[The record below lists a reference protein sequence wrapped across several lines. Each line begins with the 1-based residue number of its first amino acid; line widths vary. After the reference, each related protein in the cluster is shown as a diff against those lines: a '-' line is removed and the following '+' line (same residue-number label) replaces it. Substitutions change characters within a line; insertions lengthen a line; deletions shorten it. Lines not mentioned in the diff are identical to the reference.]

1 MNNVLRE
8 GGFSGHQD
16 GTMTA
21 IPRILLNADVTAEE
35 KLKRRSGYR
44 LLMGLPNAHSVWG
57 NRRALMAAAEGSL
70 YRFYPDGTKVNV
82 AALSGP
88 EDEKLYYATVDD
100 KVYASSRH
108 WMGIFDPDTN
118 VVSPWGIPLPTQP
131 ALAIVSGGSL
141 VIGRYQVCFT
151 NVVNGIVGGNGMIAE
166 IDVVS
171 EGCSISIL
179 NRPADSLVWVTD
191 PDGHTF
197 YKSIEGGS
205 GGLITAVIGME
216 PLPTFLCGPPS
227 PMRFVRLAFGRIWG
241 SIENRL
247 VYSEPYRY
255 DLFKSTNVFPYSK
268 EIQMVAVVTG
278 GVFVGFDDRAIFLA
292 GTEPQG
298 MQEVTV
304 GAGVKRNVLAYCNN
318 VPELGNNVPVWL
330 SKDGLVAGS
339 HSGQAVL
346 ITDKRIQF
354 PAGSEGAAG
363 VRVVNGMEQYLASYK
378 QARPQGSGVGFG
390 DSATCEVVRNGR
402 VI

>member
-35 KLKRRSGYR
+35 KLKRRSGYS
-44 LLMGLPNAHSVWG
+44 LLMSLPNAHSVWG
-57 NRRALMAAAEGSL
+57 NRKALMAAAEGRL
-70 YRFYPDGTKVNV
+70 YRFYPDGTKVNLT
-82 AALSGP
+82 ALSGP
-88 EDEKLYYATVDD
+88 PEEKLYYATVDD
-100 KVYASSRH
+100 KIYVSSRH

-118 VVSPWGIPLPTQP
+118 AVSSWGIPLPTQP

-166 IDVVS
+166 IDIVS
-171 EGCSISIL
+171 EGCSISML

-191 PDGHTF
+191 PDGYTF

-205 GGLITAVIGME
+205 GGLITAVNSME

-241 SIENRL
+241 AIENRL

-255 DLFKSTNVFPYSK
+255 DLFKSTNVFPYAD

-298 MQEVTV
+298 MQEATV

-318 VPELGNNVPVWL
+318 VPDMGNNIPVWL

-363 VRVVNGMEQYLASYK
+363 VRIVNGMEQYLASYK
-378 QARPQGSGVGFG
+378 QERPQGSGVGFG
-390 DSATCEVVRNGR
+390 DSATCEVVRNGK
-402 VI
+402 VL

>member
-44 LLMGLPNAHSVWG
+44 LLMNLPNAHSVWG
-57 NRRALMAAAEGSL
+57 NRKALMAAAEGSL

-118 VVSPWGIPLPTQP
+118 VVSPWGIPLPEQP
-131 ALAIVSGGSL
+131 VLAVVSGGSL
-141 VIGRYQVCFT
+141 SIGRYQLCFT
-151 NVVNGIVGGNGMIAE
+151 NVVDGVVGGNGMVAE
-166 IDVVS
+166 IDVVA
-171 EGCSISIL
+171 EGCSIFIL
-179 NRPADSLVWVTD
+179 NAPASGLIWMTD

-197 YKSIEGGS
+197 YKAAEGS
-205 GGLITAVIGME
+205 LVTAVIGME

-255 DLFKSTNVFPYSK
+255 DLFKSTNVFPYAD
-268 EIQMVAVVTG
+268 EIQMVAVVAG
-278 GVFVGFDDRAIFLA
+278 GVFVGFDDRTIFLA

-298 MQEVTV
+298 MQEATV

-318 VPELGNNVPVWL
+318 VPNMGNNVPVWL
-330 SKDGLVAGS
+330 SKDGLTAGS
-339 HSGQAVL
+339 HSGQTVL

-363 VRVVNGMEQYLASYK
+363 VRIVNGMEQYLASYK
-378 QARPQGSGVGFG
+378 QERPQGSGVGFG
-390 DSATCEVVRNGR
+390 DSATCEVVRSGK
-402 VI
+402 VL